1 MRARLNRIW
10 RRVSDLNGPSPL
22 VFLLIVCMAGAALPF
37 NRPTYG
43 LFCFLFGVAFVLLS
57 LRAARRVVGSFRGLT
72 KNGDSVELFMDD
84 LPGSAAEMR
93 GAKIALGLVVLALPK
108 RKETEQQRYAASL
121 RNEVP
126 LMPVKEAV
134 ATLRKAAT
142 ELEETHRR
150 HTASMN

>member
-1 MRARLNRIW
+1 MNRIW
-10 RRVSDLNGPSPL
+10 RRVSDFNESYSL
-22 VFLLIVCMAGAALPF
+22 VFLLIICMTGAVLPL

-43 LFCFLFGVAFVLLS
+43 MFCFLFGVAFILLS
-57 LRAARRVVGSFRGLT
+57 LRVARRVGRSFRGLT

-108 RKETEQQRYAASL
+108 RKETEQQRYAVSL

-134 ATLRKAAT
+134 ASLRKAAT